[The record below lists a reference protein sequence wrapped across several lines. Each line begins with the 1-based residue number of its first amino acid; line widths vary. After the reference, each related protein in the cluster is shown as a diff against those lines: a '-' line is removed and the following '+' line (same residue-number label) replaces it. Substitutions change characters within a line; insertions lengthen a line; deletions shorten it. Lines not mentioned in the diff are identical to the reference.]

1 MSECAP
7 GKSRFEH
14 SANSSR
20 YDSRM
25 PAWLKIVLIVIG
37 VFVVILIGLG
47 VAGYLY
53 FTQHKEEWMKAG
65 AAAKQEGEAFAAGK
79 DGSQCVDEGLKRL
92 SACAGL
98 SCEITARAFVQS
110 CMTKA
115 APAPQLCAGVPK
127 RSEIIRS
134 AKWAIDECGRRGM
147 SGSQPCGRLMQ
158 EVQRYC
164 EKD

>member
-1 MSECAP
+1 
-7 GKSRFEH
+7 
-14 SANSSR
+14 
-20 YDSRM
+20 M
-25 PAWLKIVLIVIG
+25 PAWLKIVLIVVGI
-37 VFVVILIGLG
+37 FVLMIVGLG
-47 VAGYLY
+47 AAAYIY
-53 FTQHKEEWMKAG
+53 FNQHKEEWAKAG

-115 APAPQLCAGVPK
+115 APSPQLCTSVPK
-127 RSEIIRS
+127 RSEIIAS
-134 AKWAIDECGRRGM
+134 AKWALDECRRRGM
-147 SGSQPCGRLMQ
+147 AGNQPCGRLMQ

-164 EKD
+164 DKQ